1 MTPDDHNGLTH
12 EEAAKRL
19 KVEGPNQLPK
29 PNQRHLLRI
38 LLDVLREPMF
48 SLLIGGGV
56 IYWLLGDTT
65 EALLLLVFASI
76 SVSITLIQE
85 SRSERVLESLRDLAS
100 PRAQWKN
107 HLLIGK

>member
-1 MTPDDHNGLTH
+1 MTPDDRNGLSH

-65 EALLLLVFASI
+65 WRSAIEALI
-76 SVSITLIQE
+76 D
-85 SRSERVLESLRDLAS
+85 RSEV
-100 PRAQWKN
+100 P
-107 HLLIGK
+107 LLPV